1 MEGSTG
7 FKHGLNQAVLWL
19 IGRDDVGISFF
30 KLLAIDDQVFL
41 QGKEFDV
48 VLENQVCQV
57 VAPCI
62 LFLGSKDVGL
72 VDVGI
77 GFLFD
82 VAVKILHPLVEFH
95 AHLFRGLVGGK
106 VGGKL
111 VANRKRKA
119 EHAIVRFLEMAS

>member
-1 MEGSTG
+1 MEGSSR
-7 FKHGLNQAVLWL
+7 FKHGLDQAVLRL
-19 IGRDDVGISFF
+19 VGRDDVGISFF

-57 VAPCI
+57 VAPRI
-62 LFLGSKDVGL
+62 LFLGPKDVSL
-72 VDVGI
+72 VDVCI

-82 VAVKILHPLVEFH
+82 VRVEILHPLVEFH
-95 AHLFRGLVGGK
+95 AHFFSGLVGGK

-119 EHAIVRFLEMAS
+119 EHAIVRFL